1 MFQIKEDKGQVLC
14 FHRIISECKLSPEG
28 TENPENPQNLHN
40 GDRTGAEEGKTFTIG
55 NWTQGGGTDIHIKP
69 NTDAAIMKIHVLISI

>member
-1 MFQIKEDKGQVLC
+1 MLC
-14 FHRIISECKLSPEG
+14 FAELYLNVDLKAWSPEG
-28 TENPENPQNLHN
+28 TENPENPQNLHD
-40 GDRTGAEEGKTFTIG
+40 GDRTRAEEGKTFTIG